1 MYAEIYFQTTQLY
14 FGRFWLFDVSNF
26 HPLMRRVAFHILLE
40 FLPARIKIHQMANRY
55 LLVKKSIPTLTPSA
69 PYFSISSIGSG
80 EFPSDLD
87 IFLPSYHVQFRSDK
101 HF

>member
-1 MYAEIYFQTTQLY
+1 MSAT
-14 FGRFWLFDVSNF
+14 S

-40 FLPARIKIHQMANRY
+40 KFLPCSHKDSSNGKSLPAGED
-55 LLVKKSIPTLTPSA
+55 KSIPTLTPSA

-87 IFLPSYHVQFRSDK
+87 IFLPCLSRTIPVR
-101 HF
+101 